1 MQGIEFKV
9 DVELKNN
16 YEKARKDLLQALKS
30 FDELLPNQKEH
41 LIKEIFGAANVAI
54 VCNVLNN
61 IGYKK

>member
-30 FDELLPNQKEH
+30 FGELLPIQKEY
-41 LIKEIFGAANVAI
+41 LIKEILGATNVEI
-54 VCNVLNN
+54 LCNILNN
-61 IGYKK
+61 VGGKN